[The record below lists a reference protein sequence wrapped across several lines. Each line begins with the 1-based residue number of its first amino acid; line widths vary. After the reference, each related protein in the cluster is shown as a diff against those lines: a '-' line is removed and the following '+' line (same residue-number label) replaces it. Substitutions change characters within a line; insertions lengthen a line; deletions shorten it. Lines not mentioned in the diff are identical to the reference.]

1 MLKDSS
7 NLSLSAKVFLILVG
21 TLIIAFKT
29 LPNGDFLGLFLMLLG
44 ISFLFLPFKE
54 NRYAWLI
61 GWFFLAASLICLAVF
76 VSVQL
81 PK

>member
-21 TLIIAFKT
+21 AMTVAFKT
-29 LPNGDFLGLFLMLLG
+29 LPNGDYFGLFLMMLG

-54 NRYAWLI
+54 NRYAWLM
-61 GWFFLAASLICLAVF
+61 GWFLLAASLLCLAAF
-76 VSVQL
+76 ISAQL

>member
-21 TLIIAFKT
+21 TFTIAFKT
-29 LPNGDFLGLFLMLLG
+29 LPNGDYFGLFLILLG

-54 NRYAWLI
+54 NRYTWLI
-61 GWFFLAASLICLAVF
+61 GWFFLAVSLLCLAAF
-76 VSVQL
+76 ISAQF
-81 PK
+81 PR

>member
-7 NLSLSAKVFLILVG
+7 NLSLSAKVFLVLVG

-29 LPNGDFLGLFLMLLG
+29 LPNGDFFGLFLMLLG
-44 ISFLFLPFKE
+44 ISFLFIPFKE

-61 GWFFLAASLICLAVF
+61 GWVLLAASLLCLAAF
-76 VSVQL
+76 VSAQL

>member
-7 NLSLSAKVFLILVG
+7 NLSLSAKVFLIFVG

-29 LPNGDFLGLFLMLLG
+29 LPNGDYFGLFLILLG
-44 ISFLFLPFKE
+44 VSFLFIPFKE

-61 GWFFLAASLICLAVF
+61 GWVVLAASLICLAAF
-76 VSVQL
+76 VSAQL